1 MTVIPLLRRRRAPQC
16 YIECT
21 ARFQGKC
28 LCTAP
33 QAGSQNC
40 ITCQN
45 SAGKQKHTAKKEKKI
60 IHRNPAFCAPAAPR
74 GAPRQ
79 NSDEKNTRKGRKRKE
94 GESLTQ
100 KIPPLLFLLPLLVD
114 TRVGFPG
121 SGGALPRRRRRKRG
135 SRGTSSRGGGGKVI
149 RK

>member
-16 YIECT
+16 YTECT

-45 SAGKQKHTAKKEKKI
+45 SAGKQKHTAKKKEKKI

-94 GESLTQ
+94 RESLTQ
-100 KIPPLLFLLPLLVD
+100 KIPPSSSSSHFSS
-114 TRVGFPG
+114 TRESDFR
-121 SGGALPRRRRRKRG
+121 GARAPYRE
-135 SRGTSSRGGGGKVI
+135 GGGGRGGVEALHPGAAAGKS
-149 RK
+149 

>member
-16 YIECT
+16 YTECT

-45 SAGKQKHTAKKEKKI
+45 SAGKQKHTAKKKEKKI
-60 IHRNPAFCAPAAPR
+60 IHRNPAFCAPAPPR

-100 KIPPLLFLLPLLVD
+100 KIPPPLPPP
-114 TRVGFPG
+114 TSRRHESRI
-121 SGGALPRRRRRKRG
+121 SGERG
-135 SRGTSSRGGGGKVI
+135 RPTEKEEEEEGE
-149 RK
+149 